1 MSKRKSSKKWSEK
14 KDRTLIELVNRG
26 LTHRVIALKL
36 KRSKS
41 AIGQRV
47 YYLRRQG
54 VVFTAPQ
61 RGRPV
66 TAHGTEPAAVKVAK
80 KVLSKQTKKDT
91 SWMEKDFKK
100 ASPKKSNAADV
111 VANYKLAST
120 KLVVYAEM
128 LEKQVASLKKRLAEI
143 EKIVRD

>member
-1 MSKRKSSKKWSEK
+1 MSKKKSSKKWSEK
-14 KDRTLIELVNRG
+14 TDRKLIELVNQG
-26 LTHRVIALKL
+26 VTYRVIAMKL
-36 KRSKS
+36 KRSKA
-41 AIGQRV
+41 AIGARV

-54 VVFTAPQ
+54 VVFTTPQ

-66 TAHGTEPAAVKVAK
+66 TAHETEPAAVKVAK
-80 KVLSKQTKKDT
+80 KVLGKQTKKDM
-91 SWMEKDFKK
+91 SWMEKDFNKS
-100 ASPKKSNAADV
+100 SPKKNELDV
-111 VANYKLAST
+111 VGNYKLAST